1 MGGWGVRVFCF
12 FFSEMFFCRSGL
24 KIKKTAGQPSPKT
37 NAACLEGVVPLL
49 SLSLSLFPSSNILS
63 SHPYLGLPSKAAIS
77 SSSLA
82 ATMARDKV
90 WKRGGRE
97 AARGDRTSAA
107 AEGELRDSGG
117 GGSLLGAA
125 LGLSTLFALAP
136 TEARCIRDA
145 DMVVMAESQ

>member
-1 MGGWGVRVFCF
+1 MSGWGGRVFFF

-37 NAACLEGVVPLL
+37 NAACLEGVVPL
-49 SLSLSLFPSSNILS
+49 LSLSLFPSSNILS

-107 AEGELRDSGG
+107 AEAELRDSGG

-145 DMVVMAESQ
+145 DMVVTAESQ

>member
-1 MGGWGVRVFCF
+1 MGGGVVFFFF

-37 NAACLEGVVPLL
+37 NAACLEGVVPL
-49 SLSLSLFPSSNILS
+49 LSLSLFPSSNILS

-107 AEGELRDSGG
+107 AEAELRDSGG

-145 DMVVMAESQ
+145 DMVVTAESQ